1 MLNRLAN
8 FFVRVMERWMPDPF
22 LFCLLLTILAYGLA
36 WSLTDSTHL
45 ELAGHWFAGMT
56 GLLTFAMQMILIL
69 LTGYTLARSRPVR
82 KGLAWLASLPATQG
96 QAIVLLTMTS
106 MLAALLHWGFA
117 LVSSALLARELA
129 RRVPNCDFGF
139 LVAGA
144 YSGFVIWGS
153 GLSSS
158 IALTVAEAGNKAN
171 FIEQY
176 AGAVAPIGDTL
187 LLPMNIA
194 LVIGMFV
201 TLPLL
206 FWLMMPRGKQIRP
219 VDPAILSELQ
229 EPPAQ
234 PAQAAQGV
242 ASDKPTPAQR
252 LEASPVVLYAFLAIG
267 LVYLIR
273 HFAQNGFSL
282 NLNIVILVFF
292 VLGMALHARP
302 SSYLRAFNQAGKLAG
317 PLALQYPIY
326 GGIMGLLTGSG
337 LAKLISEAAV
347 SASTAGTFPFLT
359 FAGAAVVNF
368 FVPSG
373 GGQWAVQGPVMIP
386 AAIDLGVSPAVT
398 AMAVAFGDQLTNMLQ
413 PFWALPIL
421 AIAGLSVRHIMGY
434 CVMTFLL
441 CTTISAL
448 VLFLLV

>member
-8 FFVRVMERWMPDPF
+8 FFVRIMERWMPDPF

-36 WSLTDSTHL
+36 WGFTDTTHV

-69 LTGYTLARSRPVR
+69 LTGYTLARSRPVQ
-82 KGLAWLASLPATQG
+82 KGLTWLASFPTSQG
-96 QAIVLLTMTS
+96 QAIILLTMVS

-158 IALTVAEAGNKAN
+158 IALAVAEAGNKAN
-171 FIEQY
+171 FIEIET
-176 AGAVAPIGDTL
+176 GAVAPIGETL
-187 LLPMNIA
+187 LHPMNVA

-201 TLPLL
+201 FLPLL
-206 FWLMMPRGKQIRP
+206 FWLMMPRGDQIRRL
-219 VDPAILSELQ
+219 DPAVFADLDDSSATSETPEAPLN
-229 EPPAQ
+229 
-234 PAQAAQGV
+234 
-242 ASDKPTPAQR
+242 PTPAQR
-252 LEASPVVLYAFLAIG
+252 LEASPLVLYAFLAIG
-267 LVYLIR
+267 VVYLGW
-273 HFAQNGFSL
+273 HFARNGFSL
-282 NLNIVILVFF
+282 TLNVVILAFF

-302 SSYLRAFNQAGKLAG
+302 SSYLRAFNQAGKLVG

-337 LAKLISEAAV
+337 LAKLISEFAV
-347 SASTAGTFPFLT
+347 STSTAETFPFLT
-359 FAGAAVVNF
+359 FVGAAVVNF

-386 AAIDLGVSPAVT
+386 AALDLGVSPAAT

-448 VLFLLV
+448 VLFLLA